1 AEGVEGV
8 QRDRLA
14 VDGHVVRQRVDTPG
28 LYTLYV
34 DSDDGSRLWIGD
46 RRIVDNDGL
55 HGMVERSGSIALAP
69 GKHALRIE
77 FFEAGGGAGCIAR
90 LEGPGLP
97 RAPIAPARLSRG
109 GIVNRFDLTG
119 DAYVDGN
126 DLGVLLSAWGPGTG
140 PTDFNRD
147 GATDGIDLGELLGHW
162 GG

>member
-1 AEGVEGV
+1 VGATWEGWV
-8 QRDRLA
+8 
-14 VDGHVVRQRVDTPG
+14 RVDQAG
-28 LYTLYV
+28 IHV
-34 DSDDGSRLWIGD
+34 FSVESDDGSRLLVGD
-46 RRIVDNDGL
+46 TVVVNNDGL

-90 LEGPGLP
+90 LEGPGIP